1 MMHRIENT
9 RPQPNGK
16 HKLYIANIVGVM
28 TAVSV
33 DINVYRF
40 SCAHEPTN
48 EIDVYLKYKNS
59 HVSIK

>member
-1 MMHRIENT
+1 MMHRVENT

-33 DINVYRF
+33 DKNVYRF

-59 HVSIK
+59 HDSIK